1 MRNLLCCAAAL
12 LAATRCP
19 GAALADTT
27 DVTWQNQVIGRQ
39 ARRALRR
46 RSELLQ
52 PLPSGDPEPVARAN
66 PGDLI
71 VFETRDAL
79 DSDLT
84 LNSVADDVTAVD
96 LNLVH
101 PMTGP
106 VHIEGARAGDVLAVT
121 LVDIAPDQYGYT
133 VIVPGFGFLRDLYHR
148 ALHRQLEARPAGR
161 DLGPDAGR
169 PDTDRGVHGLGR
181 RAAGR
186 HRGQDLARARAA
198 ARRGGRRGAAA
209 AADRRSA
216 GRVCGPNG
224 SHADQCLRTI
234 PPRENGGN
242 MDVQQMQ
249 IGTTLLL
256 PCFIDGCGLFVG
268 DVHYAQGDG
277 EVSGT
282 AIEMGAVVTLRTEVL
297 KGRGSEITSPHFEGG
312 EQLKAIAP
320 ERFYATVGF
329 PLKRGE
335 VPAFLTYLDGEKI
348 GALENLSEDL
358 TLAARTALIDMI
370 DYLQREHG
378 LTREQAYILCSVAV
392 DLVSARWSTCPTTR
406 SRRSSTSRCSKAS
419 RRHGCGPAKPR
430 LVGLNHVAL
439 EVGDIDEA
447 LAFYGRLFEFSLR
460 GRSASMAFIDM
471 GDQFIALAGRPHA
484 G

>member
-1 MRNLLCCAAAL
+1 MHKLACGATALIAAAGWS
-12 LAATRCP
+12 

-27 DVTWQNQVIGRQ
+27 DVTWQNQVVVAKQGAHCADDPNCFNRYHPQI
-39 ARRALRR
+39 
-46 RSELLQ
+46 
-52 PLPSGDPEPVARAN
+52 PSVARAN

-84 LNSVADDVTAVD
+84 LDSVADDVTAVD

-106 VHIEGARAGDVLAVT
+106 VHIEGAEQGDVLAVT

-133 VIVPGFGFLRDLYHR
+133 VIVPGFGFLRDLYTEPYIVNWKLDR
-148 ALHRQLEARPAGR
+148 QAATSEQMPGVRIPMAAFMGSVGILPGDTEVKMWLDREQQLAEAGGVALPPQPIGALPA
-161 DLGPDAGR
+161 D
-169 PDTDRGVHGLGR
+169 
-181 RAAGR
+181 
-186 HRGQDLARARAA
+186 
-198 ARRGGRRGAAA
+198 
-209 AADRRSA
+209 
-216 GRVCGPNG
+216 VCGPNG
-224 SHADQCLRTI
+224 SHPDQCLRTI

-282 AIEMGAVVTLRTEVL
+282 AIEMGAVVTVRTEVL
-297 KGRGSEITSPHFEGG
+297 EGRGNDITSPHFEGG
-312 EQLKAIAP
+312 AQLKTIAP
-320 ERFYATVGF
+320 ANFYATVGF
-329 PLKRGE
+329 PLKASGE
-335 VPAFLTYLDGEKI
+335 VPAFLTYLDGDKI

-378 LTREQAYILCSVAV
+378 LTPEQAYILCSVAV
-392 DLVSARWSTCPTTR
+392 DLVVGQVVDVPNYTVSAI
-406 SRRSSTSRCSKAS
+406 
-419 RRHGCGPAKPR
+419 
-430 LVGLNHVAL
+430 LDLDV
-439 EVGDIDEA
+439 
-447 LAFYGRLFEFSLR
+447 FES
-460 GRSASMAFIDM
+460 D
-471 GDQFIALAGRPHA
+471 
-484 G
+484 